1 MILFFCHNRLKYSKS
16 ENKSEIEFINNSI
29 NFYGKIYLVDKN
41 NEYFNITFNNNQYS
55 ISPVLKEYIGTGNND
70 NITYTKNSH
79 HHNVIRM
86 LSGNDIITAKG
97 GSNIVVDGNGNG
109 NDIIISTKGNNIID
123 AGKGDNVIDINYT
136 AYNIKVYLNEGNNKI
151 FLQGMDNAYSQEYKN
166 DNLILSS
173 VESERKIT
181 IYNYNKYKDNLEINT
196 LLNNGLV
203 LDDAK
208 INLLV
213 NAASAFK
220 QNDYELYSTMLTT
233 NEKIFD

>member
-1 MILFFCHNRLKYSKS
+1 
-16 ENKSEIEFINNSI
+16 
-29 NFYGKIYLVDKN
+29 
-41 NEYFNITFNNNQYS
+41 
-55 ISPVLKEYIGTGNND
+55 
-70 NITYTKNSH
+70 
-79 HHNVIRM
+79 M
-86 LSGNDIITAKG
+86 LSGNDIVTDTSELGNIIFGDDGDDIITAKG
-97 GSNIVVDGNGNG
+97 GSNIVVDGNGNDIISTGDG

-123 AGKGDNVIDINYT
+123 AGKGDNVIVINYT
-136 AYNIKVYLNEGNNKI
+136 SYNIKVYLNEGNNKI

-233 NEKIFD
+233 NEKYLINQIYQYSGIRKK